1 MPGLWLHALE
11 LFLVSVAIESP
22 VPAPY
27 LLDSMVGSCAEVLGA
42 GECRPAAEAQKPE
55 VLAEVAWDATWLTAD
70 VTLSAHGR
78 PLGARRVVRFAE
90 VDPLSERFRAIGLVI
105 ASTML
110 AELGR
115 TAPVARSGEQPSGDG
130 PSQVAPSEKASGDA
144 RASEDGRSP
153 SASPP
158 SPSERQRTSLPRALD
173 LLALAGSALDR
184 GLPRFGLGARG
195 WLRLGELP
203 LSLLLRADG
212 AYRPDQPRILWGS
225 FSGGMAVHLVPRGR
239 RLDAHLRA
247 SFVGQRTQ
255 VHASHAQAAAPN
267 RTGTFRYGPQLGA
280 ELALRLGTRMSLF
293 AGGEL
298 TVLWP
303 SVRIRLNGESVGA
316 ESLLSWAGLFGAR
329 WSWQRAKLPAPEARA
344 R

>member
-1 MPGLWLHALE
+1 
-11 LFLVSVAIESP
+11 
-22 VPAPY
+22 
-27 LLDSMVGSCAEVLGA
+27 
-42 GECRPAAEAQKPE
+42 
-55 VLAEVAWDATWLTAD
+55 VAWDASWLTAD
-70 VTLSAHGR
+70 VTLSTHGR
-78 PLGARRVVRFAE
+78 PLGERRVVRFAE
-90 VDPLSERFRAIGLVI
+90 VDPVSERFRAIGLVI

-115 TAPVARSGEQPSGDG
+115 TAPVDRSREEASGDG
-130 PSQVAPSEKASGDA
+130 VSQSA
-144 RASEDGRSP
+144 RASGEEVSRSV
-153 SASPP
+153 SLESPP
-158 SPSERQRTSLPRALD
+158 ERQRTSLPRALD
-173 LLALAGSALDR
+173 LFALAGSALDR
-184 GLPRFGLGARG
+184 GLPRFGLGVRG

-212 AYRPDQPRILWGS
+212 AYRPDQPRIAWASL
-225 FSGGMAVHLVPRGR
+225 SGGMAVHLVPRGR

-255 VHASHAQAAAPN
+255 AHASHAEAAAPN

-280 ELALRLGTRMSLF
+280 ELALRVGTRMSLF

-303 SVRIRLNGESVGA
+303 SVRIRLNGEPVGA
-316 ESLLSWAGLFGAR
+316 ESRLGWVGLFGAR
-329 WSWQRAKLPAPEARA
+329 WHWQRAKLPAPEARA